1 MILTSFPQTAY
12 RVQTWMHRNSEF
24 PITMHRIVVRTSL
37 VSVFH
42 LTLVEAT
49 EDLRAVTSKSCHLLQ
64 EAPLLVAAH
73 VQNTIL

>member
-12 RVQTWMHRNSEF
+12 RVHTWMHRNSEF
-24 PITMHRIVVRTSL
+24 PITMHRIGVRTSL

-49 EDLRAVTSKSCHLLQ
+49 EDLRAVKSCHLLQ